1 MIVQYL
7 FAYGQGRRIWLAMLE
22 PTVAPKGRTPNTR
35 RDKLTRKIEGKSRK
49 KKLPKNPLNFFYISC
64 RGDGEGTKNQHLPPP
79 PPQEK
84 ILRTPLP
91 VPDRL
96 I

>member
-35 RDKLTRKIEGKSRK
+35 RDKLTGKIEGKSRK
-49 KKLPKNPLNFFYISC
+49 KKLPKNPLNFFIFPAAETG
-64 RGDGEGTKNQHLPPP
+64 RGHKTSTYLPPP
-79 PPQEK
+79 P
-84 ILRTPLP
+84 LT
-91 VPDRL
+91 RL
-96 I
+96 A